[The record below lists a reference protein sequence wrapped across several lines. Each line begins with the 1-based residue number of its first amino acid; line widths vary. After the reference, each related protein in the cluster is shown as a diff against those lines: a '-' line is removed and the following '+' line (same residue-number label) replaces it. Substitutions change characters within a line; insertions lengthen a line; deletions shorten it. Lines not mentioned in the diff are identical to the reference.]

1 MEKKLKYNLRD
12 IIAINDEDILRMY
25 TLMQDNYD
33 YVLFENFKKDLLQ
46 KDYVGVLTDIN
57 NIIHRISTRV

>member
-1 MEKKLKYNLRD
+1 MEKKLKYNLRE

-33 YVLFENFKKDLLQ
+33 YVLLENFKKDLMQ
-46 KDYVGVLTDIN
+46 KRLCWSSY
-57 NIIHRISTRV
+57 